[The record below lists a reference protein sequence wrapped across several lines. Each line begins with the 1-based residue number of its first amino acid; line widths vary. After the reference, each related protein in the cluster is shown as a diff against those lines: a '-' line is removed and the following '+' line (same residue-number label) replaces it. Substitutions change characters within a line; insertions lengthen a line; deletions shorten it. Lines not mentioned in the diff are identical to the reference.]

1 MPAAKPTIY
10 LIAGSNGSRKTTFAT
25 EFLRKRAAL
34 IRFLNAD
41 EIARGLSPLAPQQ
54 VALKGGRILLSEV
67 KSCIAKRESF
77 ALESTLS
84 GKTYVTLLQNARTK
98 GYCVQLHYLR
108 IASVFDAVERIA
120 QRVLQGG
127 HHVPTEDVK
136 RRFGRSL
143 RNLVE
148 SYLPIA
154 DQWVIWDN
162 TSFPA
167 RNIASS
173 RTHTILQ
180 VQRMLLP

>member
-1 MPAAKPTIY
+1 MARPTIY
-10 LIAGSNGSRKTTFAT
+10 LIAGCNGAGKTTFAT

-34 IRFLNAD
+34 VRFLNAD
-41 EIARGLSPLAPQQ
+41 EIARGLSPLAPTQ

-67 KSCIAKRESF
+67 KGCVAKRESF

-84 GKTYVTLLQNARTK
+84 GKTYLTLLKDARVK
-98 GYCVQLHYLR
+98 GYHLQLHYLR
-108 IASVFDAVERIA
+108 IATVADAIERIR
-120 QRVLQGG
+120 QRVLQAG

-136 RRFGRSL
+136 LRFGRSL
-143 RNLVE
+143 QNLVK

-167 RNIASS
+167 TNIASS

>member
-1 MPAAKPTIY
+1 MPRPTIY
-10 LIAGSNGSRKTTFAT
+10 LIAGSNGAGKTTFAI

-34 IRFLNAD
+34 VRFLNAD
-41 EIARGLSPLAPQQ
+41 EIARGLSPLAPRQ
-54 VALKGGRILLSEV
+54 VALTGGRILLSEV
-67 KSCIAKRESF
+67 KSCIARRESF

-84 GKTYVTLLQNARTK
+84 GKTYLALLQGARERS
-98 GYCVQLHYLR
+98 YCLQLHYLR
-108 IASVFDAVERIA
+108 IATVADAVERVR

-127 HHVPTEDVK
+127 HHVPPEDVN

-143 RNLVE
+143 HNLVE
-148 SYLPIA
+148 NYLPIA

-173 RTHTILQ
+173 RSHTILQ